1 MRIRFQWLLLALP
14 ILAVT
19 VTAEDAAKP
28 AAPMPE
34 LVEVEI
40 DDIKLSVPKAWRQ
53 EQPSNKLR
61 LAQFAIRE
69 AEGDKEA
76 SEFVVSPPIGGTR
89 EANVARWIDQFE
101 KDGREVVMTTG
112 KCAQGEYL
120 YVELSGTY
128 KRPIGPPFA
137 RKVEP
142 VKDYR
147 MHGMILSASKDGK
160 PLGNFYLKLVGP
172 KNTIKAN
179 GDSVRASVG
188 GDKSTEEKFELSN

>member
-1 MRIRFQWLLLALP
+1 MRIRFHWLLLALP
-14 ILAVT
+14 VLAVT

-28 AAPMPE
+28 AAPVQE
-34 LVEVEI
+34 VVEVEV
-40 DDIKLSVPKAWRQ
+40 DALKLSVPKAWRQ

-61 LAQFAIRE
+61 LAQFSIRGV
-69 AEGDKEA
+69 EGDQES
-76 SEFVVSPPIGGTR
+76 SEYVLSPPIGGTR

-101 KDGREVVMTTG
+101 KDGREVVMSTG

-142 VKDYR
+142 VKGYR
-147 MHGMILSASKDGK
+147 MHGMILSVTKDGQ
-160 PLGNFYLKLVGP
+160 PAGNFYLKLVGP
-172 KNTIKAN
+172 LNTINAY
-179 GDSVRASVG
+179 GDSVRVSVG
-188 GDKSTEEKFELSN
+188 ADKATEEKYELPK

>member
-1 MRIRFQWLLLALP
+1 MRIRFHWLLLALP
-14 ILAVT
+14 VLAVT

-28 AAPMPE
+28 AAPMQE
-34 LVEVEI
+34 VVEVEV
-40 DDIKLSVPKAWRQ
+40 DALKLSVPKAWRQ

-61 LAQFAIRE
+61 LAQFSIRGVG
-69 AEGDKEA
+69 GDQES
-76 SEFVVSPPIGGTR
+76 SEYVLSPPIGGTR

-101 KDGREVVMTTG
+101 KDGREVVMSTG

-142 VKDYR
+142 VKGYR
-147 MHGMILSASKDGK
+147 MHGMILSVTKDGQ
-160 PLGNFYLKLVGP
+160 PAGNFYLKLVGP
-172 KNTIKAN
+172 LNTINAY
-179 GDSVRASVG
+179 GDSVRVSVG
-188 GDKSTEEKFELSN
+188 ADKATEEKYELPK